1 MNYRGLGV
9 TQDYAE
15 AAKWYRRAA
24 EQGNAPSQIP
34 LGSMYLQ
41 GQGVLQDYTE
51 ALKWF
56 RLAAEHGDAFAQWST
71 GRFYHRGIGVA
82 QNYVQAHKWL
92 SLAKEGGNADA
103 RDDLR
108 DVVAKMTP
116 EQIEEAQ
123 RLAGEWRQTED

>member
-1 MNYRGLGV
+1 LAQTMMGTQYRF
-9 TQDYAE
+9 
-15 AAKWYRRAA
+15 
-24 EQGNAPSQIP
+24 
-34 LGSMYLQ
+34 